1 MTDPGAAAAKAERA
15 DHADWVR
22 AAARN
27 NAEWCDAVCRA
38 HGLRGDFG
46 DGAWASPHRTPPL
59 YPDAVTL
66 TDRLGTS
73 ADAAADLLAR
83 INTASPGCSVKDSFA
98 RLDLAPAG
106 FEVLFEAQWIH
117 RPAPAPTTAPAFL
130 GSLAHPLE
138 WDVLT
143 EPADLSAWAVAWGAE
158 PGDCGPFRPELLADD
173 ATHFLRARP
182 ADTDTG
188 TGTGTGTDTGTGT
201 GTNILAG
208 AVATLSGGELVG
220 LSNVFTTPEAATA
233 GIGPQDT
240 WAGCVSAV
248 TARWP
253 GLPVVGYESGADLE
267 AAVANGFRAVGP
279 LRVWWRTVRPDADHA
294 GTGAAEG
301 A

>member
-1 MTDPGAAAAKAERA
+1 MNDPGDAAAVAEMA
-15 DHADWVR
+15 DHAAWVR
-22 AAARN
+22 AAARS

-46 DGAWASPHRTPPL
+46 DDAWTSPRRTPPL

-73 ADAAADLLAR
+73 AGVGTAADLLAR
-83 INTASPGCSVKDSFA
+83 IDTASPGCSVKDSFA
-98 RLDLAPAG
+98 CLDLAPAG

-117 RPAPAPTTAPAFL
+117 RPAQAPAPAPTFPR
-130 GSLAHPLE
+130 SLAHPLE
-138 WDVLT
+138 WDVIT
-143 EPADLSAWAVAWGAE
+143 EPGDLSAWAAAWGAE
-158 PGDCGPFRPELLADD
+158 PGDCGPFRPELLTDD

-182 ADTDTG
+182 TAATT
-188 TGTGTGTDTGTGT
+188 TATA
-201 GTNILAG
+201 TNILAG
-208 AVATLSGGELVG
+208 AIATLSDGGELVG
-220 LSNVFTTPEAATA
+220 LSNVFTAPEAATV
-233 GIGPQDT
+233 GIGPRDT

-267 AAVANGFRAVGP
+267 AATANGFRAVGP
-279 LRVWWRTVRPDADHA
+279 LRVWWRAVRPDADH
-294 GTGAAEG
+294 GDTGVTEG

>member
-1 MTDPGAAAAKAERA
+1 MNDPGTAAAVAETA
-15 DHADWVR
+15 DHAAWVR

-46 DGAWASPHRTPPL
+46 DDAWASPRRTPPL

-66 TDRLGTS
+66 TERLGTS
-73 ADAAADLLAR
+73 AGAGAAADLLAR
-83 INTASPGCSVKDSFA
+83 IDTASPGCSVKDSFA
-98 RLDLAPAG
+98 CLDLAPAG

-117 RPAPAPTTAPAFL
+117 RPAQAPTSVPAFPRP
-130 GSLAHPLE
+130 LAHPLE
-138 WDVLT
+138 WDVIT
-143 EPADLSAWAVAWGAE
+143 EPGDLSAWAAAWGAE
-158 PGDCGPFRPELLADD
+158 PGSCGPFRPELLADD

-182 ADTDTG
+182 TG
-188 TGTGTGTDTGTGT
+188 TSTGT

-208 AVATLSGGELVG
+208 AIATLSGGGELVG
-220 LSNVFTTPEAATA
+220 LSNVFTAPEAATA
-233 GIGPQDT
+233 GIEPRDT

-267 AAVANGFRAVGP
+267 AATANGFRLVGP
-279 LRVWWRTVRPDADHA
+279 LRVWWCAVRPDADHG
-294 GTGAAEG
+294 GTGVTEG